1 MLLPVAM
8 SCLTFLGGCAP
19 ESGQDAR
26 TLGPTFAA
34 TDTSPAPAVSTATSV
49 PSVIPTP
56 TGQVPALASSVPSV
70 LASRAPTSS
79 LPACPLGAGL
89 REDTIEIQLA
99 YQSPGRLY
107 VTGSLSLAQA
117 YFGELE
123 TGTRVLVGPSLARLR
138 ELAEQA
144 SESGLPYEA
153 LAYSLEAS
161 RNTPIE
167 EQADVLGA
175 TQQAASLAH
184 EHGKL
189 LVMGPGWGLMEQNWA
204 QYPTMASYADLWII
218 QTQRL
223 QSNPADPAYRE
234 EVERV
239 VGQLRAGNADLSV
252 WAQIS
257 VTPGGRVLSPDEVL
271 AYRRAIVDLVD
282 GVYVYEGGDPNRSE
296 TLKTIFAVVCGGN
309 R

>member
-1 MLLPVAM
+1 VPLLVLL
-8 SCLTFLGGCAP
+8 SCLTGLAGCAAQAEQATP
-19 ESGQDAR
+19 PVRS
-26 TLGPTFAA
+26 TFLA
-34 TDTSPAPAVSTATSV
+34 TGTSTTSADDTSTAVALVPGTATSQTSRPASPV
-49 PSVIPTP
+49 PSMMPSRT
-56 TGQVPALASSVPSV
+56 AASY
-70 LASRAPTSS
+70 S
-79 LPACPLGAGL
+79 LACPLGAGL

-99 YQSPGRLY
+99 YQTPARLY
-107 VTGSLSLAQA
+107 VTGSLGFARE
-117 YFGELE
+117 YFGQLE
-123 TGTRVLVGPSLARLR
+123 TGMRVLIGPSLARLR

-144 SESGLPYEA
+144 AECGLPYDA

-204 QYPTMASYADLWII
+204 QYPTMASHADLWII

-223 QSNPADPAYRE
+223 QSNPADAAYRE
-234 EVERV
+234 EVARV
-239 VGQLRAGNADLSV
+239 IDQLRAGNPDLHI
-252 WAQIS
+252 WAQVS
-257 VTPGGRVLSPDEVL
+257 VTPGGRLLSAEEVL

-282 GVYVYEGGDPNRSE
+282 GVYIYEGGDPNRSE
-296 TLKTIFAVVCGGN
+296 TLQTIFAVVCGGN

>member
-1 MLLPVAM
+1 VPLLVLL
-8 SCLTFLGGCAP
+8 SCLTLLGACAP
-19 ESGQDAR
+19 ESEQNIPPLSSA
-26 TLGPTFAA
+26 PPA
-34 TDTSPAPAVSTATSV
+34 TGTSATSEDDTSTAVPLVTATATSQTSTFASPV
-49 PSVIPTP
+49 PSMM
-56 TGQVPALASSVPSV
+56 
-70 LASRAPTSS
+70 ASRTATPYP
-79 LPACPLGAGL
+79 PACPLGAGL

-107 VTGSLSLAQA
+107 VTGSLGLAEQ

-123 TGTRVLVGPSLARLR
+123 TGTRVLIGPSLARLR

-144 SESGLPYEA
+144 AESGLPYEA

-161 RNTPIE
+161 RKTPIE

-296 TLKTIFAVVCGGN
+296 TLKTIFAVLCGGN